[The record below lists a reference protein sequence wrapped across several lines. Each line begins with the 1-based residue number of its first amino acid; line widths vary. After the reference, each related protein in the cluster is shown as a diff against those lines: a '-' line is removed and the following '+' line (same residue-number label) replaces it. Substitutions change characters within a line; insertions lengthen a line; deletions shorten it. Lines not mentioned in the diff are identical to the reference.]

1 MRRILLAHMGDA
13 ETASAIPALADRYA
27 AAVVTLTVDVGQ
39 DGTPAVWRERALSAG
54 AVRAHVVD
62 ARESLLR
69 EFLLPALHAGAL
81 RGGLVEDGGAMLRVV
96 MAEHLLDVAAMEGA
110 SFLAHGFPS
119 GSDAARHFEATV
131 RQRQPE
137 CLILPAPDSAAAL
150 AGERPRSGTP
160 PRRPSDTER
169 IVGVESSTIWRRVVV
184 RADRRDVS
192 LAALPGIR
200 PGLFSVV
207 PPERCPASP
216 AQLVVT
222 FREGL
227 PVALNGIEMPL
238 VELVEA
244 VDTIA
249 GDHGVG
255 RTVAATREATG
266 WRIAAVESP
275 AVLVLSVAYHSLG
288 DSVAG
293 ATLRRIHRYLGRQYQ
308 QLLRSGQ
315 WLSDAREALDVFA
328 DGTRRRVTG
337 TVSLRL
343 HRGRCRVMG
352 GSIGLAGHAGDRVAS
367 PASTF
372 AVSGAAPAADA
383 SLTH

>member
-13 ETASAIPALADRYA
+13 DTVAAIPALADRYA

-39 DGTPAVWRERALSAG
+39 DGTPAAWRERALSAG

-69 EFLLPALHAGAL
+69 AFLLPALHAGAL
-81 RGGLVEDGGAMLRVV
+81 RGGLVDDGGAMLRAV
-96 MAEHLLDVAAMEGA
+96 MAEHLLHVAAMEGA

-119 GSDAARHFEATV
+119 GSDAARHLEATV

-137 CLILPAPDSAAAL
+137 CLILSAPDSAAAL
-150 AGERPRSGTP
+150 AGECAASGTAP
-160 PRRPSDTER
+160 GRPSGSER
-169 IVGVESSTIWRRVVV
+169 IVGVESSSIWRRVVV
-184 RADRRDVS
+184 RADHWDVS

-255 RTVAATREATG
+255 RTVAATREVAG

-275 AVLVLSVAYHSLG
+275 AVLVLSVAYYSLG
-288 DSVAG
+288 DAVAG
-293 ATLRRIHRYLGRQYQ
+293 ATLRRIHRHLGRQYQ

-337 TVSLRL
+337 TVSLRVR
-343 HRGRCRVMG
+343 RGRCRVIG
-352 GSIGLAGHAGDRVAS
+352 RSIGVAGPAPERVCS

-372 AVSGAAPAADA
+372 AVSSAAPGADA
-383 SLTH
+383 SLPH